1 MDFGSIFFNWVLV
14 FFLVFLNGL
23 FVAAEFAMVKV
34 RSSRIETLLHEGHP
48 QAKYAKELVSNL
60 DSYLSACQLGITLA
74 SLGLGW
80 VGEPAIV
87 QMLQPLFIKFNLPM
101 ALIHTVSF
109 IIAFQLL
116 PLFTLYWVN

>member
-1 MDFGSIFFNWVLV
+1 MDFGSIFLNWTLV

-34 RSSRIETLLHEGHP
+34 RGSRIETLLQEGHP

-87 QMLQPLFIKFNLPM
+87 QMLQPLFI
-101 ALIHTVSF
+101 
-109 IIAFQLL
+109 
-116 PLFTLYWVN
+116 